1 MNEPLRATYRW
12 TEDDYS
18 ALCDAFMRLT
28 PARRR
33 APVIHVI
40 VDVLI
45 AAAAVYLFWSG
56 EWILGTYFTLL
67 VAALLALEFVAKP
80 WLRRRQF
87 KRQYLGDHE
96 ITVTADDN
104 GVSTS
109 SALGDSRQV
118 WTAIRHVDVTD
129 AHVILWPNDRIG
141 YIVPKRAFK
150 SAEQAEQFAT
160 LAKEKTRGQTF

>member
-12 TEDDYS
+12 TEGDYN

-33 APVIHVI
+33 SPVVHVI
-40 VDVLI
+40 INVLF
-45 AAAAVYLFWSG
+45 AAAAAYLFWSG
-56 EWILGTYFTLL
+56 EWIMGSYFALT
-67 VAALLALEFVAKP
+67 VAALLTLEYIAKP

-87 KRQYLGDHE
+87 KRQYLGEHE
-96 ITVTADDN
+96 ITMTADDS
-104 GVSTS
+104 GLATS
-109 SALGDSRQV
+109 SALGDSRQL
-118 WTAIRHVDVTD
+118 WTAIRHVDDTD

-141 YIVPKRAFK
+141 YLVPKRAFK